1 MTIIQTV
8 EELEAIYGAPRGASL
23 TKEVDIITD
32 EYAAYIEASPFAAL
46 ATTGPEGL
54 DCSPRGDFPGFV
66 RIADRRTLMMPDR
79 RGNNRIDS
87 LRNIIRDPRTS
98 LMFLVPG
105 SATVMRVNG
114 VAKISVDEE
123 LLASFAVD
131 GKAPRSVIVMTVEAI
146 YFQCARAIMRSKLW
160 DAEQFADPDKLP
172 SVGAMLSAITE
183 GEIDGDAY
191 DAEWPGRASK
201 SMW

>member
-8 EELEAIYGAPRGASL
+8 EDLEAIYGVPRGHSL
-23 TKEVDIITD
+23 TKEVGLITN

-54 DCSPRGDFPGFV
+54 DCSPRGDFPGFI

-79 RGNNRIDS
+79 MGNNRIDS
-87 LRNIIRDPRTS
+87 LRNIVHDPRVS

-160 DAEQFADPDKLP
+160 DAESLVDPKSLP
-172 SVGAMLSAITE
+172 SVGKMLSAITS

-191 DAEWPGRASK
+191 DAEWQGRAAT